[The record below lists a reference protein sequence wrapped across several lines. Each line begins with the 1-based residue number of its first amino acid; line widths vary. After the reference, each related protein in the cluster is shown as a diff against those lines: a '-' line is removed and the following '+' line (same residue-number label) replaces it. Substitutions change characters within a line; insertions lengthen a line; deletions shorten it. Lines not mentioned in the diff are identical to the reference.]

1 MDTRLNIIVVEDNNN
16 LREAFVE
23 ALSAMAHQVIGVDC
37 AEALDETLG
46 AFTADV
52 VVLDLNLPGEDG
64 ISVAKRLRDV
74 YPEIG
79 IIMVTARTQ
88 SSDVSAGYSCGADI
102 YLTKPTTV
110 DELGAALQAL
120 SRRVRPRPAAAE
132 LLVLKPATRQLTSAT
147 SAIDLT
153 AIETMLLAALTQ
165 SHDHYLDNWQLI
177 ELSGKESD
185 ETAKATLE
193 VQITRLRKKLTQ
205 VGAATPAIKAVRG
218 AGYQLCVPVEI
229 RKH

>member
-23 ALSAMAHQVIGVDC
+23 ALSAMQHRVIGVDC
-37 AEALDETLG
+37 AEALDEILG
-46 AFTADV
+46 TFTADV

-64 ISVAKRLRDV
+64 ISVAKRLRGV
-74 YPEIG
+74 YPQIG
-79 IIMVTARTQ
+79 IVMVTARTQ
-88 SSDVSAGYSCGADI
+88 SRDVSVGYSCGADI

-120 SRRVRPRPAAAE
+120 SRRVRPQPAAAE
-132 LLVLKPATRQLTSAT
+132 LLVLKPATRQLLSAT
-147 SAIDLT
+147 SVIDLT
-153 AIETMLLAALTQ
+153 AIEAMLLAALAQ
-165 SHDHYLDNWQLI
+165 ARDFYRESWQLI

-185 ETAKATLE
+185 ETAKATRE

-205 VGAATPAIKAVRG
+205 AGAATPSIKVVRG

-229 RKH
+229 RKN

>member
-1 MDTRLNIIVVEDNNN
+1 MDTPLNIIVVEDNNN
-16 LREAFVE
+16 LREVFVE
-23 ALSAMAHQVIGVDC
+23 ALSAMAHEVIGVDC
-37 AEALDETLG
+37 AEALDETLSTF
-46 AFTADV
+46 AADV

-64 ISVAKRLRDV
+64 ISVAKRLRV
-74 YPEIG
+74 AYPEIG

-88 SSDVSAGYSCGADI
+88 SRDITAGYGSGADI

-120 SRRVRPRPAAAE
+120 SRRVRPRPAVAE
-132 LLVLKPATRQLTSAT
+132 LLALKPATRQLLTAT
-147 SAIDLT
+147 STIDLT
-153 AIETMLLAALTQ
+153 AIETTLLAALARAR
-165 SHDHYLDNWQLI
+165 DHYMDNWQLI

-205 VGAATPAIKAVRG
+205 AGVPTPAIKAVRG

-229 RKH
+229 RKT

>member
-16 LREAFVE
+16 LREVFVE
-23 ALSAMAHQVIGVDC
+23 ALVAMEHQVIGVDC

-64 ISVAKRLRDV
+64 ISVAKRLRAA
-74 YPEIG
+74 YPELG

-88 SSDVSAGYSCGADI
+88 SRDISTGYNSGADI

-120 SRRVRPRPAAAE
+120 SRRVRPQPEAAE
-132 LLVLKPATRQLTSAT
+132 LLVLKPTTRQLLSTT

-153 AIETMLLAALTQ
+153 AIETILLAALAQ
-165 SHDHYLDNWQLI
+165 ASDFYMESWQLI
-177 ELSGKESD
+177 ALSGKESD
-185 ETAKATLE
+185 ETTKATLE
-193 VQITRLRKKLTQ
+193 VQITRLRKKLSQ
-205 VGAATPAIKAVRG
+205 AGAPTPAIKVVRG

-229 RKH
+229 RKN